1 MSVRM
6 RLARAG
12 AKKAPFYR
20 VVVANSRSARD
31 GRFIEHVGVYD
42 PTRNPAEIRFKMDR
56 VDYWLSHGAQPSE
69 TVAQLINRL
78 RRADQKPGTPNK
90 AEAAQAPK

>member
-20 VVVANSRSARD
+20 VVVANSRNARD

-42 PTRNPAEIRFKMDR
+42 PTRNPAEFRVKMDR
-56 VDYWLSHGAQPSE
+56 VEYWLSHGAQPSE
-69 TVAQLINRL
+69 TVAELINRL
-78 RRADQKPGTPNK
+78 RSSATQKPGSEK
-90 AEAAQAPK
+90 VAAAAK